1 MHSHLRVWF
10 TLWLGLSL
18 VTTAQ
23 AARHAVLIGV
33 DYQDCRPASP
43 GITCPPPLQGPP
55 HIVCKSVLP
64 PGLEPVGKLIRKFN
78 SHVHHGLLR
87 SQQRA
92 V

>member
-33 DYQDCRPASP
+33 DYQDYRPASP
-43 GITCPPPLQGPP
+43 GITCPPPLAGAATY
-55 HIVCKSVLP
+55 SVQECLATWS
-64 PGLEPVGKLIRKFN
+64 GAG
-78 SHVHHGLLR
+78 G
-87 SQQRA
+87 
-92 V
+92 